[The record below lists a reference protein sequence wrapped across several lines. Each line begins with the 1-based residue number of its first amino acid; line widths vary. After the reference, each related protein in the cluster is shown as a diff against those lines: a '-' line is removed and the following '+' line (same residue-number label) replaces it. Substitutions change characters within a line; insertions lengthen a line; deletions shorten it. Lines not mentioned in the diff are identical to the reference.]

1 MNNAILFEEN
11 GIWVLASYKRYAGK
25 YKRYAGKARKL
36 KLCLYI
42 AMQKSR
48 ADAASKR
55 CWTIN
60 RRLRLGCRKC
70 RRVKTKNYNL
80 SKQPVLPRS
89 PIWTLGPASRLER
102 VYI

>member
-60 RRLRLGCRKC
+60 RRLRLECRKQMQASEDE
-70 RRVKTKNYNL
+70 KL
-80 SKQPVLPRS
+80 QPKQPVLPRS

-102 VYI
+102 VSI